1 MNIIVI
7 IAAAAV
13 LGFAGGR
20 VKSLARFNRRR
31 AWTESEY
38 R

>member
-7 IAAAAV
+7 IAIAAV
-13 LGFAGGR
+13 FGFAVGR
-20 VKSLARFNRRR
+20 VRSLARFNRRR
-31 AWTESEY
+31 AWKENEY